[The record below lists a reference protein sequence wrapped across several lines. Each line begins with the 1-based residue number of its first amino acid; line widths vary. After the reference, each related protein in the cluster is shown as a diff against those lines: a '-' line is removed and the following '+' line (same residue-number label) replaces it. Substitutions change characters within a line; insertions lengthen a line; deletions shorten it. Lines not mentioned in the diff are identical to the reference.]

1 MQAVV
6 VGCSNGSLYFL
17 ATATGHQLAVV
28 DTGGTIKSPPSVDSW
43 QGWGC
48 LWVASHGRQL
58 LACTSEGIHGAM
70 ITSGI
75 AFPLSSAL

>member
-17 ATATGHQLAVV
+17 GIATGHQLAVV
-28 DTGGTIKSPPSVDSW
+28 DTGGTIKSPPTVDSW
-43 QGWGC
+43 QGC

-58 LACTSEGIHGAM
+58 LACTNEGRHGSM
-70 ITSGI
+70 ITLGVVL
-75 AFPLSSAL
+75 PL

>member
-6 VGCSNGSLYFL
+6 VGCSNDSLYFL
-17 ATATGHQLAVV
+17 AIATRHQLAVV
-28 DTGGTIKSPPSVDSW
+28 DTGGTIRSPPVVDSW

-58 LACTSEGIHGAM
+58 LAFTNEGRHGSM
-70 ITSGI
+70 IT
-75 AFPLSSAL
+75 